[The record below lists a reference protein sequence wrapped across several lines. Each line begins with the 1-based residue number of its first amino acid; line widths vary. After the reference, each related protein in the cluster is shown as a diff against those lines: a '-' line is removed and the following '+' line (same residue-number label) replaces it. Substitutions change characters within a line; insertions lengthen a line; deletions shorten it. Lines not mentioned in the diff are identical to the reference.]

1 MTFNSINIV
10 FAGTAEF
17 AVPTLKTLLE
27 HHNVLAVISA
37 PDKPKGRGRKVKPSP
52 IKEMVLGCCGAV
64 EILTQPINKLAK
76 QLTELK
82 PDLIV
87 VTAYGQLLG
96 KEILAIPPLGCWNIH
111 PSLLPKY
118 RGPSPIQ
125 AAILNGDRETGVT
138 IIQMTEKLDA
148 GPIIAQEKVS
158 IAPDETG
165 GNLHDTLA
173 EKGASLLQRTLKDFK
188 SVVDLK
194 SFYSIPQNDSLAIY
208 TKKITAND
216 AELNPKETAEILERK
231 IRTFNPLPGAYI
243 TINYQLLITNDALL
257 IINKSRVSKRIQMRL
272 KIWRAKIKKGA
283 KAVDSFTP
291 DKNLIVLYGLP
302 ALLCG
307 DGNFLLLTEV
317 QPEGKKRISG
327 EEFTRGYIKR
337 K

>member
-1 MTFNSINIV
+1 MNIV

-27 HHNVLAVISA
+27 HHNVLAMISA

-231 IRTFNPLPGAYI
+231 IRAFNPLPGAYTI
-243 TINYQLLITNDALL
+243 TNYQLLITNRSCGS
-257 IINKSRVSKRIQMRL
+257 NQQKTPRL

-283 KAVDSFTP
+283 KAVGSFTP
-291 DKNLIVLYGLP
+291 DKNLIVLDGLP